1 VAIGGRIV
9 APTGATIEVV
19 RRLFAEA
26 ERGHVIDVLA
36 RECGANLPFCER
48 CTGKQLERVRF
59 AVLKLSEGD
68 LDKLR
73 EAVQIAQIDSRDVLM
88 AAGFGHSLGA
98 HRTWSDSLK
107 T

>member
-1 VAIGGRIV
+1 MAIGDRIV
-9 APTGATIEVV
+9 APTGATIAIV

-26 ERGHVIDVLA
+26 ERGQVIDLLA
-36 RECGANLPFCER
+36 LECGANLPFCDR
-48 CTGKQLERVRF
+48 STGKQLERIRF
-59 AVLKLSEGD
+59 AALKLSEGD

-73 EAVQIAQIDSRDVLM
+73 EAVRIAQSDWRDVLV